1 MDRGDLI
8 FYGAVAISII
18 SSIIKARKKKEE
30 GAVDTG
36 MPDFKGSKPGDL
48 FKKVI
53 QEMLEND
60 DEYIPS
66 SPKPELLNKK
76 VQAVPMKAE
85 PMKVEPMK
93 RTSLASIY
101 ERTKNATENNPRR
114 QDFITL
120 SHFENVEKIDAFSD
134 PVLQTL
140 DLKQADELK
149 RAIIYSEILRPKF

>member
-8 FYGAVAISII
+8 FYGALAISII
-18 SSIIKARKKKEE
+18 SSIIKAGKKKP
-30 GAVDTG
+30 GDTLDTG

-53 QEMLEND
+53 QDMMEKD
-60 DEYIPS
+60 DEFIPS
-66 SPKPELLNKK
+66 SPKPELSNKK
-76 VQAVPMKAE
+76 VQAVPMKAV

-114 QDFITL
+114 QDFKTL
-120 SHFENVEKIDAFSD
+120 SNLETVEKIDVFSD

-140 DLKQADELK
+140 DLKQTDELK